1 MSIPIPTHSANM
13 ALYKR
18 WITLLKKY
26 LNTKS
31 VNYILW
37 FHDYIQ
43 WILNDTTFNSL
54 FDLYNNLDKRSINS
68 FLTTSTTKRL
78 NASKRNKSCTSGTI
92 VYCIGTMNTK
102 KDHLCLK
109 TEWNDYKDA
118 L

>member
-1 MSIPIPTHSANM
+1 MNTFKDYKYKNKKSFSHYEKLIIYVKTNKAIPTCSANM

-37 FHDYIQ
+37 FHEYIQ

-54 FDLYNNLDKRSINS
+54 FDLYNNLDKRSINLY
-68 FLTTSTTKRL
+68 LTTTGWEWGIVR
-78 NASKRNKSCTSGTI
+78 SKRKPTR
-92 VYCIGTMNTK
+92 
-102 KDHLCLK
+102 
-109 TEWNDYKDA
+109 
-118 L
+118 